1 MSLPTPPIPAS
12 ATPTDA
18 GQPSPDQR
26 VTAQPAT
33 ALTLSEVRE
42 RLARGEGNAMPS
54 DTGRSFWR
62 IMQANL
68 FTLFNLIVGG
78 SFALL
83 LVLGYWQ
90 DALFGFFVIANV
102 VIGVAQEFR
111 AKLTLSRLA
120 VLNAPRARVLRR
132 DDTGAESMHEVRV
145 ADVVLD
151 DILVLSA
158 GDQVTADAVV
168 LEANGLEVD
177 ESLLTGESDALD
189 AAPGREL
196 LSGSSI
202 VGGSGLARVIRV
214 GADSYA
220 ARITAEAKQFS
231 LVSSELRTG
240 IARIIRWITIALL
253 PVGAIVVNGQMQA
266 VGGWEVAI
274 ATGAWRE
281 ATVASAAS
289 LIAMIP
295 QGLVFMTSV
304 ALAVGAVKLARHEVL
319 VQELAAVEGLARV
332 DMLCLD
338 KTGTLTEGRLVL
350 DSVEEVNRHSLDSP
364 LGAPTGWDAA
374 LGHFAADRDA
384 NATAQALGERFAAVA
399 SLELA
404 AAVPF
409 SSARKWSAAE
419 FRDPRAAGSWVLGAP
434 DIVLGGAEW
443 AGRGRASTEGRP
455 ESIGAVLARTSELA
469 ASGLRTLVLAHSPE
483 ALPET
488 EPAAARL
495 PARLAPAAVL
505 TFREKVRPDA
515 HETLG
520 YFREQGVSIRVI
532 SGDDPRT
539 VAAVA
544 REAGVEHVGDGFD
557 ARTLPSD
564 ETDEGRAK
572 LDAIMASEHVFGRV
586 TPEQK
591 KAMVLSLQRLGYTV
605 AMTGDGVNDALALKH
620 ADMGIAMGSGAPAT
634 RAVARLVLLDGQFS
648 RLPRIVAEGRQ
659 VIANVERLA
668 KLFLSKTTY
677 AILFAVVFGLLLWPF
692 PFLPRQLSIVDGLTI
707 GLPALVLALLPNVQ
721 KYRPGFLRRA
731 ARFCIPSGLI
741 VGGTL
746 ISVVAYAYLGGHEP
760 AVVQTTA
767 VITLTLTALWVLV
780 ILSRPFT
787 WITGLVVVAAYAGLG
802 VVLAIPLATD
812 FLQLGMPPLELIIV
826 AIAASTIGSAV
837 LEVTHRLIAR
847 AAPAGA
853 AGAARAARRG

>member
-1 MSLPTPPIPAS
+1 MT
-12 ATPTDA
+12 TT
-18 GQPSPDQR
+18 G
-26 VTAQPAT
+26 TT
-33 ALTLSEVRE
+33 TGLTLDDVSQRTKLGHTNV
-42 RLARGEGNAMPS
+42 MPS
-54 DTGRSFWR
+54 DTGRSLWR

-120 VLNAPRARVLRR
+120 VLNAPKARVLREVEPGI
-132 DDTGAESMHEVRV
+132 GAVHEIAVG
-145 ADVVLD
+145 DVVID
-151 DILVLSA
+151 DVLVLAA
-158 GDQVTADAVV
+158 GDQVTADAEV
-168 LEANGLEVD
+168 LEAHGLDID
-177 ESLLTGESDALD
+177 ESLLTGEADPVASP
-189 AAPGREL
+189 PGREL
-196 LSGSSI
+196 MSGST
-202 VGGSGLARVIRV
+202 VVAGSGLARVIRV

-220 ARITAEAKQFS
+220 AKITAEAKQFS
-231 LVSSELRTG
+231 LVRSELRNG
-240 IARIIRWITIALL
+240 IARIIRWITILLL

-266 VGGWEVAI
+266 FGGWEVAI
-274 ATGAWRE
+274 ESGAWRE

-304 ALAVGAVKLARHEVL
+304 ALAVGAVRLARREVL

-338 KTGTLTEGRLVL
+338 KTGTLTEGRMVL
-350 DSVEEVNRHSLDSP
+350 DTVEP
-364 LGAPTGWDAA
+364 LGGSPAAPDADPA
-374 LGHFAADRDA
+374 ELTAAARATLAWMGADRDA
-384 NATAQALGERFAAVA
+384 NSTARALVERFTTPPTEHPVRAI
-399 SLELA
+399 E
-404 AAVPF
+404 F
-409 SSARKWSAAE
+409 SSRRKWSAVSFA
-419 FRDPRAAGSWVLGAP
+419 DGPTSGTWVLGAP
-434 DIVLGGAEW
+434 DIVLSDVPD
-443 AGRGRASTEGRP
+443 STD
-455 ESIGAVLARTSELA
+455 SLARFDTRATAGE
-469 ASGLRTLVLAHSPE
+469 RTVVLAHSPVVLDPPVE
-483 ALPET
+483 PAEGERLPEPT
-488 EPAAARL
+488 L
-495 PARLAPAAVL
+495 PARLTAVAL
-505 TFREKVRPDA
+505 VSFREKVRDDA
-515 HETLG
+515 RETLG
-520 YFREQGVSIRVI
+520 YFREQEVELCVI

-544 REAGVEHVGDGFD
+544 REAGIHHDGPGFD
-557 ARTLPSD
+557 ARTLPDDDAALD
-564 ETDEGRAK
+564 E
-572 LDAIMASEHVFGRV
+572 IMREHRVFGRV

-591 KAMVLSLQRLGYTV
+591 KAMVLSLQRLGHTV

-620 ADMGIAMGSGAPAT
+620 ADMGIAMGSGAAAT

-677 AILFAVVFGLLLWPF
+677 AILFAVVFGALLWPF

-721 KYRPGFLRRA
+721 RYRPGFLQRA

-746 ISVVAYAYLGGHEP
+746 ISVVAYAYLGGNSP

-780 ILSRPFT
+780 ILSRPFN
-787 WITGLVVVAAYAGLG
+787 WITTLVVIAAYAGLG
-802 VVLAIPLATD
+802 VVLAIPIVTD
-812 FLQLGMPPLELIIV
+812 FLQLAALPIELIAV
-826 AIAASTIGSAV
+826 AIGASAIGSLV
-837 LEVTHRLIAR
+837 LEITHRLIVRVTNHGTSGADGLR
-847 AAPAGA
+847 SATVAGSVA
-853 AGAARAARRG
+853 ETP

>member
-1 MSLPTPPIPAS
+1 
-12 ATPTDA
+12 
-18 GQPSPDQR
+18 
-26 VTAQPAT
+26 
-33 ALTLSEVRE
+33 
-42 RLARGEGNAMPS
+42 MPS

-120 VLNAPRARVLRR
+120 VLNAPKARVLR
-132 DDTGAESMHEVRV
+132 DGAVSEVRV
-145 ADVVLD
+145 GEVVMD
-151 DILVLSA
+151 DLFVLSA

-168 LEANGLEVD
+168 LESHGLDID
-177 ESLLTGESDALD
+177 ESLLTGEADPVSSPA
-189 AAPGREL
+189 GREL
-196 LSGSSI
+196 MSGST
-202 VGGSGLARVIRV
+202 VVAGSGLARVIRV

-220 ARITAEAKQFS
+220 AKITAEAKQFS
-231 LVSSELRTG
+231 LVRSELRSG
-240 IARIIRWITIALL
+240 IAKIIKWITVLLL

-304 ALAVGAVKLARHEVL
+304 ALAVGAVKLARNEVL

-338 KTGTLTEGRLVL
+338 KTGTLTEGRMVL
-350 DSVEEVNRHSLDSP
+350 DFVEPLAGDLDS
-364 LGAPTGWDAA
+364 AA
-374 LGHFAADRDA
+374 EAVLSWMGADRNA
-384 NATAQALGERFAAVA
+384 NATSVALVERFTAPPAEQPVRA
-399 SLELA
+399 IE
-404 AAVPF
+404 F
-409 SSARKWSAAE
+409 SSRRKWSAVSFADGPA
-419 FRDPRAAGSWVLGAP
+419 RGTWVLGAP
-434 DIVLGGAEW
+434 DIVLADVPGSTDALERFAARAT
-443 AGRGRASTEGRP
+443 AGERTV
-455 ESIGAVLARTSELA
+455 VLARTAVVLDPPVELA
-469 ASGLRTLVLAHSPE
+469 EGER
-483 ALPET
+483 LPE
-488 EPAAARL
+488 PDL
-495 PARLAPAAVL
+495 PGDLSAVAL
-505 TFREKVRPDA
+505 VSFREKVRDDA

-520 YFREQGVSIRVI
+520 YFREQEVELCVI

-544 REAGVEHVGDGFD
+544 REAGIQHDGPGYD
-557 ARTLPSD
+557 ARQLP
-564 ETDEGRAK
+564 ENEAE
-572 LDAIMASEHVFGRV
+572 LDAIMREHRVFGRV
-586 TPEQK
+586 SPEQK
-591 KAMVLSLQRLGYTV
+591 KAMVLSLQRLGHTV

-620 ADMGIAMGSGAPAT
+620 ADMGIAMGSGAAAT

-677 AILFAVVFGLLLWPF
+677 AILFAVVFGALLWPF

-707 GLPALVLALLPNVQ
+707 GLPALVLALLPNIQ
-721 KYRPGFLRRA
+721 RYRPGFLRRA

-746 ISVVAYAYLGGHEP
+746 ISVVAYAYLGGAEA

-787 WITGLVVVAAYAGLG
+787 LITSLVVVAAYLGLPVLLVIP
-802 VVLAIPLATD
+802 VVTD
-812 FLQLGMPPLELIIV
+812 FLQLGAPPLELMLVAVGASII
-826 AIAASTIGSAV
+826 SSLV
-837 LEVTHRLIAR
+837 LEVTHRLLHHK
-847 AAPAGA
+847 
-853 AGAARAARRG
+853 

>member
-1 MSLPTPPIPAS
+1 MTSTADTTTGLSLADVQQRIQL
-12 ATPTDA
+12 
-18 GQPSPDQR
+18 GQTN
-26 VTAQPAT
+26 V
-33 ALTLSEVRE
+33 
-42 RLARGEGNAMPS
+42 MPS

-120 VLNAPRARVLRR
+120 VLNAPRARVLRE
-132 DDTGAESMHEVRV
+132 GADGVYAIAEVRV
-145 ADVVLD
+145 GEVVMD
-151 DILVLSA
+151 DIFVLSA

-168 LEANGLEVD
+168 LEAHGLDID
-177 ESLLTGESDALD
+177 ESLLTGEADPVSSPA
-189 AAPGREL
+189 GREL
-196 LSGSSI
+196 MSGST
-202 VGGSGLARVIRV
+202 VVAGSGLARVIRV

-231 LVSSELRTG
+231 LVRSELRSG
-240 IARIIRWITIALL
+240 IAKIIKWITILLL

-338 KTGTLTEGRLVL
+338 KTGTLTEGRMIL
-350 DSVEEVNRHSLDSP
+350 DAVEPLDRPTSGDIVDP
-364 LGAPTGWDAA
+364 LTDTDLDPAAVAA
-374 LGHFAADRDA
+374 LSWMGTDRNA
-384 NATAQALGERFAAVA
+384 NATSVALVERFTTPPAEQPVRAI
-399 SLELA
+399 E
-404 AAVPF
+404 F
-409 SSARKWSAAE
+409 SSRRKWSAVSFTEGPA
-419 FRDPRAAGSWVLGAP
+419 RGTWVLGAP
-434 DIVLGGAEW
+434 DIVLADVPDSTDALARFAERAT
-443 AGRGRASTEGRP
+443 AGERTV
-455 ESIGAVLARTSELA
+455 VLARTDVVLDPPVELA
-469 ASGLRTLVLAHSPE
+469 DGERAPEAELPSGLRAVALVS
-483 ALPET
+483 
-488 EPAAARL
+488 
-495 PARLAPAAVL
+495 
-505 TFREKVRPDA
+505 FREKVRDDA
-515 HETLG
+515 PETLG
-520 YFREQGVSIRVI
+520 YFREQEVELCVI

-544 REAGVEHVGDGFD
+544 HEAGIHHDGPGFD
-557 ARTLPSD
+557 ARTLPDD
-564 ETDEGRAK
+564 EAE
-572 LDAIMASEHVFGRV
+572 LDAIMREHRVFGRV

-591 KAMVLSLQRLGYTV
+591 KAMVLSLQRLGHTV

-620 ADMGIAMGSGAPAT
+620 ADMGIAMGSGAAAT

-692 PFLPRQLSIVDGLTI
+692 PFLPRQLSVVDGLTI
-707 GLPALVLALLPNVQ
+707 GLPALVLALLPNIQ
-721 KYRPGFLRRA
+721 RYRPGFLRRA
-731 ARFCIPSGLI
+731 ARFCVPSGL
-741 VGGTL
+741 VVAGTL
-746 ISVVAYAYLGGHEP
+746 ISVVAYAYLGGYE
-760 AVVQTTA
+760 ASVVQTAA
-767 VITLTLTALWVLV
+767 VITLTLSALWVLV

-787 WITGLVVVAAYAGLG
+787 LITGLVVVAAYLGLP
-802 VVLAIPLATD
+802 VLLAIPPVTE
-812 FLQLGMPPLELIIV
+812 FLQLGAPPLELLL
-826 AIAASTIGSAV
+826 IAVGASVIASVV
-837 LEVTHRLIAR
+837 LEVMHRIIQR
-847 AAPAGA
+847 NGDDSAAATA
-853 AGAARAARRG
+853 AAQAARRG

>member
-1 MSLPTPPIPAS
+1 MTSS
-12 ATPTDA
+12 
-18 GQPSPDQR
+18 R
-26 VTAQPAT
+26 
-33 ALTLSEVRE
+33 ALTLTEVRE

-132 DDTGAESMHEVRV
+132 DTTEPGAAPTLHEVRV

-177 ESLLTGESDALD
+177 ESLLTGEADALD

-231 LVSSELRTG
+231 LVRSELRTG

-266 VGGWEVAI
+266 VGGWESAI

-304 ALAVGAVKLARHEVL
+304 ALAVGAVKLARREVL

-350 DSVEEVNRHSLDSP
+350 DAVEPVSEI
-364 LGAPTGWDAA
+364 AGWDAA
-374 LGHFAADRDA
+374 LAHFAADRDA

-434 DIVLGGAEW
+434 DIVLGGAD
-443 AGRGRASTEGRP
+443 RAAV
-455 ESIGAVLARTSELA
+455 GAVLARASELA

-495 PARLAPAAVL
+495 PARLVPAAVL

-544 REAGVEHVGDGFD
+544 REAGVEHVGNGFD
-557 ARTLPSD
+557 ARQLPD
-564 ETDEGRAK
+564 GNTPTGAAE
-572 LDAIMASEHVFGRV
+572 LDTILAREAVFGRV

-677 AILFAVVFGLLLWPF
+677 AILFAVVFGALLWPF

-707 GLPALVLALLPNVQ
+707 GLPALVLALLPNIQ
-721 KYRPGFLRRA
+721 RYRPGFLHRA

-746 ISVVAYAYLGGHEP
+746 ISVVAYAYLGGAEA

-767 VITLTLTALWVLV
+767 VVTLTLTALWVLV

-787 WITGLVVVAAYAGLG
+787 LATSLVVVAAYLGLP
-802 VVLAIPLATD
+802 VLLLIPFVTD
-812 FLQLGMPPLELIIV
+812 FLQLGAPPLELIL
-826 AIAASTIGSAV
+826 IAVGASAIGSLV
-837 LEVTHRLIAR
+837 LEVTHRLIVRGTAAATA
-847 AAPAGA
+847 AAPAA
-853 AGAARAARRG
+853 HRG